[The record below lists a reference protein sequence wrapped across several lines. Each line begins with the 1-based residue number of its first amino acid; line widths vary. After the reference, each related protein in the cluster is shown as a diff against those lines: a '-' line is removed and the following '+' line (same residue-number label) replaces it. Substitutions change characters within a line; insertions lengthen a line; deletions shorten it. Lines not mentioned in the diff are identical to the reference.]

1 MRRTTLLGLAAI
13 TAASFLNLAP
23 ASAQQGGY
31 PLYPWCAYYGGRGGG
46 TNCYF
51 STWEQCRAAASGNGG
66 YCAVNPFY
74 AAYGSWYSFGGPAP
88 RRSVRTYWGY

>member
-1 MRRTTLLGLAAI
+1 MPNGEAEADGCAI
-13 TAASFLNLAP
+13 V
-23 ASAQQGGY
+23 
-31 PLYPWCAYYGGRGGG
+31 GG

-74 AAYGSWYSFGGPAP
+74 AAYGSWYSFGAPAP